1 MPVPGIQGS
10 ILIVEDELLQA
21 LAMEHELLS
30 ASFSVLMALNA
41 DELRSVRVDHLSA
54 AVVNL
59 RLWPGVRGQ
68 DIIRDIRSY
77 VSDLPVVVVTGYQPE
92 SEQADLRGLGG
103 PTERLIK
110 LQHLDILVSTIEVL
124 IRERGRSHR
133 EKFHRRRG
141 D

>member
-1 MPVPGIQGS
+1 MSVPGTQGP

-30 ASFSVLMALNA
+30 ASFSVLMALNV
-41 DELRSVRVDHLSA
+41 DELRSVRVNHLSA

-68 DIIRDIRSY
+68 DIIRDMRSY
-77 VSDLPVVVVTGYQPE
+77 VSDLPIVVVTGYQPE

-110 LQHLDILVSTIEVL
+110 IQHLDILVPTVERL
-124 IRERGRSHR
+124 IRERGSSHR
-133 EKFHRRRG
+133 EKFRRRRG

>member
-1 MPVPGIQGS
+1 MSAPGTQGS

-21 LAMEHELLS
+21 LAMEQELLS
-30 ASFSVLMALNA
+30 ASVSVVMALNA

-68 DIIRDIRSY
+68 DIIRELRSY
-77 VSDLPVVVVTGYQPE
+77 VSDLSIVVVTGYQPE

-110 LQHLDILVSTIEVL
+110 LQHLDFLVPIVERL
-124 IRERGRSHR
+124 IRERGSSHR
-133 EKFHRRRG
+133 KTSRRRRG